1 MTIRTNVIAAAAATL
16 CTIASVDAAAAQ
28 ATRTFVS
35 AVGDDANP
43 CSRTAPCRTFAGTI
57 SKTATGGEINCIDI
71 GSFGVVTIAKS
82 ITIDCDGQ
90 VAGQTASTTTGIVV
104 NPPADSFI
112 VLRGL
117 TLTGAPTALPGN
129 FGIRVVAPVTLT
141 IEHCEISNFRA
152 AAPNGIGL
160 LVANTTGVVKLNINN
175 MTMTN
180 NGIATTGG
188 GIQIAPT
195 GSGSAEVVIDN
206 SRFVANTVG
215 VRADSTGTTG
225 ALNVSISNTT
235 ASHSPFHG
243 FVALGSG
250 SPVKMMLN
258 GVVAAGNAGEGIR
271 VVGANAVVRMGLS
284 TVTSNAIG
292 VQAAFGGVVQSYGD
306 NRITGNTNDGVV
318 PTIIS
323 QK

>member
-1 MTIRTNVIAAAAATL
+1 MTIRT
-16 CTIASVDAAAAQ
+16 
-28 ATRTFVS
+28 
-35 AVGDDANP
+35 
-43 CSRTAPCRTFAGTI
+43 
-57 SKTATGGEINCIDI
+57 
-71 GSFGVVTIAKS
+71 
-82 ITIDCDGQ
+82 
-90 VAGQTASTTTGIVV
+90 
-104 NPPADSFI
+104 
-112 VLRGL
+112 
-117 TLTGAPTALPGN
+117 
-129 FGIRVVAPVTLT
+129 
-141 IEHCEISNFRA
+141 
-152 AAPNGIGL
+152 
-160 LVANTTGVVKLNINN
+160 
-175 MTMTN
+175 

-215 VRADSTGTTG
+215 IRADSTGTTG

-250 SPVKMMLN
+250 GPVKMMLN

-271 VVGANAVVRMGLS
+271 VVGANAVLRMGLS

-292 VQAAFGGVVQSYGD
+292 VQAALGGVVQSYGD